1 MELSIAIK
9 NARAEVLC
17 DKIDENGAK
26 LIIYNAPQEV
36 MCALDFKVPSKLSIV
51 DGVLTFQT
59 LEESMVLISDLAT
72 DAKIISN
79 NGDTLANVSMT
90 EINDNENS
98 NADLKL
104 PSLNLYAGSLLRLVG
119 WTITEL

>member
-1 MELSIAIK
+1 MS
-9 NARAEVLC
+9 
-17 DKIDENGAK
+17 
-26 LIIYNAPQEV
+26 
-36 MCALDFKVPSKLSIV
+36 LDFKVPSKLSIV

-72 DAKIISN
+72 NAKIISN
-79 NGDTLANVSMT
+79 NGDTLANASMA
-90 EINDNENS
+90 EINDDENS

>member
-1 MELSIAIK
+1 MDFSIAVK
-9 NARAEVLC
+9 NARAQVLC

-26 LIIYNAPQEV
+26 LVIYNAPQEV

-59 LEESMVLISDLAT
+59 LEESMVLISDLVT
-72 DAKIISN
+72 NAKIISDT
-79 NGDTLANVSMT
+79 GETLANASMA
-90 EINDNENS
+90 EINDDENS